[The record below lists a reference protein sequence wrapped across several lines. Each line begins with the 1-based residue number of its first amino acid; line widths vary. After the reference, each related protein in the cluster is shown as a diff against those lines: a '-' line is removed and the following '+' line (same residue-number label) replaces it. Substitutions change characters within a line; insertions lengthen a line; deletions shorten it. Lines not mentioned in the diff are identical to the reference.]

1 MLLLLSVALQSSA
14 PAPPGY
20 DTHAIS
26 RACAPAADDGTIVV
40 CGSRK
45 NDKYRLKPLA
55 PDAGGL
61 GRAETT
67 IAGAKVGVETEQ
79 GSVGGIPTNRVMAHI
94 KIRF

>member
-1 MLLLLSVALQSSA
+1 MLVLLSVALQSSA

-20 DTHAIS
+20 DTQAVT
-26 RACAPAADDGTIVV
+26 RACNTATDDGTIVV

-55 PDAGGL
+55 PPEAGL

-67 IAGAKVGVETEQ
+67 IAGAKVGVGAEQ
-79 GSVGGIPTNRVMAHI
+79 GSIGGIPTNRLMAHI
-94 KIRF
+94 KIKF